1 MGGRLVRLE
10 RIAPLVGLAGAAAL
24 AAGSV
29 VAAVAYRGA
38 SGEPY
43 SPLNHWVSELGMP
56 SVSALAAVFNAGVI
70 AGGAA
75 FVVFMV
81 AVGRARGG
89 ILGGLTGAFGA
100 AAGVAGMGVG
110 VFNADMPSQHMLAAL
125 AFFWLGG
132 VAIAAVSISIV
143 RRRDERF
150 PAWLAIPG
158 AVAFVS
164 FYWFLALF
172 YTRTVGAYA
181 TPLDRPAV
189 WLITVVEWLV
199 IVALLGWVA
208 LASIT
213 WRRATAGVAVASP
226 VPSSAVAAEEA
237 AG

>member
-10 RIAPLVGLAGAAAL
+10 RIAPLVGLAGTAAL

-29 VAAVAYRGA
+29 AAAVVYRGA
-38 SGEPY
+38 SGEAY

-56 SVSALAAVFNAGVI
+56 SVSALAVAFNAGVI

-81 AVGRARGG
+81 AVARVRGG

-100 AAGVAGMGVG
+100 AAGVAGMAVG
-110 VFNADMPSQHMLAAL
+110 VFNADMPSEHATAAL

-132 VAIAAVSISIV
+132 VSIAAISVSIV
-143 RRRDERF
+143 RRRDPRF

-158 AVAFVS
+158 AVAFAS

-181 TPLDRPAV
+181 TPADRPAI

-208 LASIT
+208 LASTT
-213 WRRATAGVAVASP
+213 WRRATARAAVAPP
-226 VPSSAVAAEEA
+226 VPAAAVAAEES